1 MNLSRRKFLSNSAK
15 SALVVAASGAIGES
29 VFVHSV
35 ATAAAQSAAV
45 QPVFARLDEF
55 ISRHMRETGAPGMTL
70 ALANRDGLIR
80 ASTYGYAD
88 TKAGLR
94 VAPETMFEIGSV
106 SKSFVGLVLMQL
118 HDEGKLDFNKPV
130 VEYLPWVKI
139 NSKFEA
145 ITTHHLLTHTAGLP
159 GAPLLLD
166 ALLSELWTAY
176 APGKKFLYSNTGYNI
191 LGFLIEAIDK
201 RPFAESMRRRILAPL
216 GMTASAP
223 II

>member
-1 MNLSRRKFLSNSAK
+1 MTNTFSRRTFISSSAK
-15 SALVVAASGAIGES
+15 SALAVTLLRSVVP
-29 VFVHSV
+29 
-35 ATAAAQSAAV
+35 ATVLPQAAAM
-45 QPVFARLDEF
+45 QPLFARLDEY
-55 ISRHMRETGAPGMTL
+55 IARHMRETGAPGMML

-80 ASTYGYAD
+80 AFTYGYAD
-88 TKAGLR
+88 TKAELR

-118 HDEGKLDFNKPV
+118 REERKLDFDKPI
-130 VEYLPWVKI
+130 VEYLPWLKI

-166 ALLSELWTAY
+166 ALLGELWTAY
-176 APGKKFLYSNTGYNI
+176 APGKKFLYANTGYNI

-201 RPFAESMRRRILAPL
+201 RPFAQSMRAQYSHRLV
-216 GMTASAP
+216 
-223 II
+223 